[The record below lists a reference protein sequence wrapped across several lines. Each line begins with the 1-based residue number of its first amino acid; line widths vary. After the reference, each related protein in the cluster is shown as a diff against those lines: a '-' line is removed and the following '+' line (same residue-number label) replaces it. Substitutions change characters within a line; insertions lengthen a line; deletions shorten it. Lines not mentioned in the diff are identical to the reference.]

1 MKRAEAGKS
10 LAQGVSHDLFAA
22 EAAIDE
28 AMMQIAGLA
37 QRLPPASRAA
47 GFAATRGQDVY
58 DALGHA
64 MAAQIQ
70 ARAAMVTVHARLS
83 DLKEHS
89 HLRSVAIGGG
99 TKDPEQ
105 PSQPTANLAHPANI
119 G

>member
-1 MKRAEAGKS
+1 MKRIES
-10 LAQGVSHDLFAA
+10 SRQLAHGISHDLFAA

-47 GFAATRGQDVY
+47 GFATTRGQDVY
-58 DALGHA
+58 EALGHA

-70 ARAAMVTVHARLS
+70 ARAAMVTVHTRLS
-83 DLKEHS
+83 DLKESS

-99 TKDPEQ
+99 TKDPER
-105 PSQPTANLAHPANI
+105 PSRPTALADQVI
-119 G
+119 VG

>member
-1 MKRAEAGKS
+1 MKRTEAGKS

-28 AMMQIAGLA
+28 AMMQLAGLA

-58 DALGHA
+58 EALGHA
-64 MAAQIQ
+64 MAAKIQ
-70 ARAAMVTVHARLS
+70 ARAAMVMVHARLS

-99 TKDPEQ
+99 TKDPER
-105 PSQPTANLAHPANI
+105 PARPTNELVDQIAM

>member
-1 MKRAEAGKS
+1 MKRVEAGRQ
-10 LAQGVSHDLFAA
+10 LAHGVSHDLFAA

-47 GFAATRGQDVY
+47 GFASTRGQDVY
-58 DALGHA
+58 EALGHA

-70 ARAAMVTVHARLS
+70 ARAAMVTVHTRLS
-83 DLKEHS
+83 DLKESS

-99 TKDPEQ
+99 TKDPERP
-105 PSQPTANLAHPANI
+105 PSPTTALADQVI
-119 G
+119 VG